1 MTKNGGA
8 SKTRGGL
15 YGWSVEARAIYP
27 PSQQR
32 ALVAPARAESY
43 AQLRLVQEGSTQE
56 CYFISINGTPSTNP

>member
-43 AQLRLVQEGSTQE
+43 TQLLYTVTVPRARRIYAS
-56 CYFISINGTPSTNP
+56 YFFSD

>member
-15 YGWSVEARAIYP
+15 YGRSVEARAIYP

-43 AQLRLVQEGSTQE
+43 AQLLYTVTVPRARRIYASVFF
-56 CYFISINGTPSTNP
+56 YFD